1 VLLPDRALLLD
12 LLGQRWHQDGLGR
25 SGGRAPC
32 GDSRRER
39 DRADSASNAS
49 IHLISL

>member
-1 VLLPDRALLLD
+1 MGLAEAVAALPAATAA
-12 LLGQRWHQDGLGR
+12 DG
-25 SGGRAPC
+25 
-32 GDSRRER
+32 